1 MFPPPDKALLFTI
14 RALPRLLSPEQH
26 TELPSL
32 RAMWK
37 GRALGTW
44 LLLACVAVAKLG
56 VHGKSQR
63 HWVLPT
69 DCCLVGHRGRGDGK
83 GAKEAVLCFFFT
95 WFSLGMFVSAVTLH
109 VFFSLAVWVL
119 LLTLFLRETFHS
131 LLECLSRSGSLLPM
145 CSVCRVRLT
154 CMQTERS
161 PGRCLVPVSFPSE
174 GDWIY
179 TLELH

>member
-1 MFPPPDKALLFTI
+1 
-14 RALPRLLSPEQH
+14 
-26 TELPSL
+26 
-32 RAMWK
+32 MWK

-83 GAKEAVLCFFFT
+83 GAKEAVLCF
-95 WFSLGMFVSAVTLH
+95 SR
-109 VFFSLAVWVL
+109 AVWVL

>member
-1 MFPPPDKALLFTI
+1 MVGCRRLSLEGSLSPVFPPPDKALLFTV

-83 GAKEAVLCFFFT
+83 GAKEAVLCFFFYMV
-95 WFSLGMFVSAVTLH
+95 FPRNVCFRCHPSCFLFPCCLGFAPDFVFKRNV
-109 VFFSLAVWVL
+109 SLAAGM
-119 LLTLFLRETFHS
+119 S
-131 LLECLSRSGSLLPM
+131 LP
-145 CSVCRVRLT
+145 
-154 CMQTERS
+154 
-161 PGRCLVPVSFPSE
+161 
-174 GDWIY
+174 
-179 TLELH
+179 